1 MAFTMRGSSSKTER
15 PGWPW
20 RVWLVA
26 AVLLLGAC
34 SAENQN
40 QRFEIRDLRADW
52 ASGRMDVHLQQRLEL
67 GPEAREAL
75 LHGVPLTLGVEV
87 VLRDART
94 QTRLKKQRSLYE
106 IRYLPL
112 SEHYQLTRNETGES
126 QTFPR
131 LRHALA
137 ELGELRLSV
146 ETGVLPEGEYELLA
160 RSFLDKRRVPPPM
173 RLPVLFSPR
182 WNHESA
188 WTKWPLDIGREV

>member
-1 MAFTMRGSSSKTER
+1 MRGSSSGTER
-15 PGWPW
+15 PGTPW
-20 RVWLVA
+20 RALLA
-26 AVLLLGAC
+26 SAVLLLGAC
-34 SAENQN
+34 SAEQQS
-40 QRFEIRDLRADW
+40 QRFEIRNLQADW
-52 ASGRMDVHLQQRLEL
+52 ASGRMDVRLQQRLEL

-94 QTRLKKQRSLYE
+94 QTRLKKQRKLYE

-112 SEHYQLTRNETGES
+112 SEHYQLTQDETGEA

-188 WTKWPLDIGREV
+188 WTTWPLEIGREA

>member
-87 VLRDART
+87 VL
-94 QTRLKKQRSLYE
+94 
-106 IRYLPL
+106 
-112 SEHYQLTRNETGES
+112 
-126 QTFPR
+126 
-131 LRHALA
+131 A
-137 ELGELRLSV
+137 ELVVEL
-146 ETGVLPEGEYELLA
+146 VL
-160 RSFLDKRRVPPPM
+160 VV
-173 RLPVLFSPR
+173 VLEKLKPSR
-182 WNHESA
+182 IRNAYS
-188 WTKWPLDIGREV
+188 

>member
-1 MAFTMRGSSSKTER
+1 MRGSPSGTER
-15 PGWPW
+15 PGGI
-20 RVWLVA
+20 RRGLLA
-26 AVLLLGAC
+26 TAVLLLGAC
-34 SAENQN
+34 GATDGNN
-40 QRFEIRDLRADW
+40 RFEILDVRAEW
-52 ASGRMDVHLQQRLEL
+52 ANGRMDVRLEQRLEL

-75 LHGVPLTLGVEV
+75 LHGVPLTLAVEL

-94 QTRLKKQRSLYE
+94 RTRLEKQRSLYE

-112 SEHYQLTRNETGES
+112 SEHYQLTREASGES

-146 ETGVLPEGEYELLA
+146 KTGALPSGEYELLA
-160 RSFLDKRRVPPPM
+160 RSYLDRRRVPPPM
-173 RLPVLFSPR
+173 RLPLLFSPD

-188 WTKWPLDIGREV
+188 WTTWPLVIEQGA

>member
-1 MAFTMRGSSSKTER
+1 MRGSSSGTER
-15 PGWPW
+15 PAGPW
-20 RVWLVA
+20 RALLVA
-26 AVLLLGAC
+26 AVVLLGAC
-34 SAENQN
+34 GAENRN
-40 QRFEIRDLRADW
+40 QRFEIRDLQADW
-52 ASGRMDVHLQQRLEL
+52 ASGRMDIRLQQRLEL

-94 QTRLKKQRSLYE
+94 QTRLKKKRSLYE

-112 SEHYQLTRNETGES
+112 SEHYQLTRSETGVA

-137 ELGELRLSV
+137 ELGELQLSM

-188 WTKWPLDIGREV
+188 WTTRRLDIGPET

>member
-1 MAFTMRGSSSKTER
+1 MRGSSSGTER
-15 PGWPW
+15 PAGL
-20 RVWLVA
+20 RLG
-26 AVLLLGAC
+26 LLLAATLLLAACGAANE
-34 SAENQN
+34 S
-40 QRFEIRDLRADW
+40 QRFEVRDLRAEW
-52 ASGRMDVHLQQRLEL
+52 SSGQLDVRLRQRLEL
-67 GPEAREAL
+67 GPEARDAL

-87 VLRDART
+87 VLRDAST
-94 QTRLKKQRSLYE
+94 QTRLQRQRSLYE

-112 SEHYQLTRNETGES
+112 SEHYQLTPGETGVA

-146 ETGVLPEGEYELLA
+146 ETGVLPEGEYEILA

-188 WTKWPLDIGREV
+188 WTTWPLDIGREA

>member
-1 MAFTMRGSSSKTER
+1 M
-15 PGWPW
+15 
-20 RVWLVA
+20 
-26 AVLLLGAC
+26 LLLGAC
-34 SAENQN
+34 SDENQDH
-40 QRFEIRDLRADW
+40 RFEIHDLKANW
-52 ASGRMDVHLQQRLEL
+52 ASGRMDVQLQQRLEL

-112 SEHYQLTRNETGES
+112 SEHYQLTQDETGEA

-137 ELGELRLSV
+137 ALDELRLSV

-188 WTKWPLDIGREV
+188 WTTWPLDIGREA

>member
-1 MAFTMRGSSSKTER
+1 MHGSSSKTER
-15 PGWPW
+15 PDWPW
-20 RVWLVA
+20 RVWLA
-26 AVLLLGAC
+26 AAALVLGAC

-94 QTRLKKQRSLYE
+94 QTRLKKQRNLYE

-146 ETGVLPEGEYELLA
+146 ETGVLPEGDYELLA
-160 RSFLDKRRVPPPM
+160 RSFLDKRRLPPPM
-173 RLPVLFSPR
+173 RLPVLFSPS

-188 WTKWPLDIGREV
+188 WTSWPLNIGREA

>member
-1 MAFTMRGSSSKTER
+1 MRGSSSGTER
-15 PGWPW
+15 PG
-20 RVWLVA
+20 RLRYGLALA
-26 AVLLLGAC
+26 AALLLGAC
-34 SAENQN
+34 GPATEND
-40 QRFEIRDLRADW
+40 RFEIGDLRAEW
-52 ASGRMDVHLQQRLEL
+52 ASGRMDVHLVQRLEL

-75 LHGVPLTLGVEV
+75 LHGVPLTLGVEL

-112 SEHYQLTRNETGES
+112 SEHYQLTRNDTGVA

-137 ELGELRLSV
+137 QLGELRLSV

-188 WTKWPLDIGREV
+188 WTTWPLEIDRGA